1 MVDKAPR
8 TAFVCQQCGR
18 AAPRW
23 LGQCPGCGAWHALVE
38 EAVRDVRKRSERG
51 APASA
56 APRSLAAVTAGETL
70 RRSTGLGELDRVLG
84 GGLVQG
90 SVVLIG
96 GDPGIGKS
104 TLALQAC
111 GALARQGLPV
121 LYVAGEESP
130 EQVRLRAERL
140 GMTAAGVGDVQVLP
154 ETAAEAVVEQLERTR
169 PAAVVVDSIQTLH
182 TAALASAPGSVGQ
195 VRESAA
201 LLVSHAKASG
211 VACFLIGHVTKE
223 GALAGPRVLE
233 HLVDT
238 VLYFEG
244 DSGHALRVLR
254 AVKNRFGSTNEVA
267 VFEMG
272 ERGLAEVPNPS
283 AAFLAERPV
292 GAPGSTVL
300 ATLEGS
306 RPVLVEIQALVSRS
320 GLALPRRT
328 AIGLDGG
335 RVALLL
341 AVLEKRLGMPLHD
354 QDVFL
359 NVAGGLHVAEPAADL
374 AVVAAVA
381 SSARGRAVGED
392 VAVWGEV
399 GLTGEVR
406 AVGRA
411 DVRLREAA
419 RQGFR
424 RCVLPATNARG
435 LEAPDGVAPEGVGS
449 LDQLFDVLGLR

>member
-1 MVDKAPR
+1 MVDKSPR

-38 EAVRDVRKRSERG
+38 EPVREPRKGSERRS
-51 APASA
+51 PASA
-56 APRSLAAVTAGETL
+56 APRPLAAVTAGDTL

-84 GGLVQG
+84 GGLVAG
-90 SVVLIG
+90 SVVLVG

-121 LYVAGEESP
+121 LYVAG
-130 EQVRLRAERL
+130 
-140 GMTAAGVGDVQVLP
+140 
-154 ETAAEAVVEQLERTR
+154 
-169 PAAVVVDSIQTLH
+169 
-182 TAALASAPGSVGQ
+182 Q

-201 LLVSHAKASG
+201 LLVTHAKASG

-283 AAFLAERPV
+283 ATFLAERPA

-306 RPVLVEIQALVSRS
+306 RPLLVEIQ
-320 GLALPRRT
+320 
-328 AIGLDGG
+328 
-335 RVALLL
+335 
-341 AVLEKRLGMPLHD
+341 
-354 QDVFL
+354 
-359 NVAGGLHVAEPAADL
+359 
-374 AVVAAVA
+374 
-381 SSARGRAVGED
+381 
-392 VAVWGEV
+392 
-399 GLTGEVR
+399 
-406 AVGRA
+406 
-411 DVRLREAA
+411 
-419 RQGFR
+419 
-424 RCVLPATNARG
+424 
-435 LEAPDGVAPEGVGS
+435 
-449 LDQLFDVLGLR
+449 

>member
-1 MVDKAPR
+1 VVDKTR
-8 TAFVCQQCGR
+8 RSAFVCQQCGHT
-18 AAPRW
+18 APRW
-23 LGQCPGCGAWHALVE
+23 LGQCPGCEAWSTMVE
-38 EAVRDVRKRSERG
+38 EAVPEPRGRG
-51 APASA
+51 ARAVGRSGEG
-56 APRSLAAVTAGETL
+56 PRPLAAVSAGESI
-70 RRSTGLGELDRVLG
+70 RRATGLAELDRVLG

-90 SVVLIG
+90 SVVLVG

-130 EQVRLRAERL
+130 EQVRLRADRL
-140 GMTAAGVGDVQVLP
+140 GMAEPGVLIVA
-154 ETAAEAVVEQLERTR
+154 ETGAEAVTDLIASSR

-182 TAALASAPGSVGQ
+182 TSALGSAPGSVGQ
-195 VRESAA
+195 VRESAGV
-201 LLVSHAKASG
+201 LVACAKASG
-211 VACFLIGHVTKE
+211 VACILVGHVTKE
-223 GALAGPRVLE
+223 GTLAGPRVLE

-244 DSGHALRVLR
+244 DGAHALRVLR

-272 ERGLAEVPNPS
+272 EGGLVEVPNPS
-283 AAFLAERPV
+283 AAFLAERPA
-292 GAPGSTVL
+292 GAPGSVVL

-320 GLALPRRT
+320 GLAMPRRA
-328 AIGLDGG
+328 AIGLDPG

-341 AVLEKRLGMPLHD
+341 AVLEKRMRLPLHD

-359 NVAGGLHVAEPAADL
+359 NVAGGLRVEEPAADL

-381 SSARGRAVGED
+381 SSARGRPIADDAV
-392 VAVWGEV
+392 VWGEV
-399 GLTGEVR
+399 GLAGEVR
-406 AVGRA
+406 GVGRA
-411 DVRLREAA
+411 EARLREAA

-424 RCVLPATNARG
+424 RCILPASTARG
-435 LEAPDGVAPEGVGS
+435 LAAIDGTRAEGIAA
-449 LDQLFDVLGLR
+449 LDQLFTALGLG